1 MTTKLANGGS
11 STAASLAVST
21 EMYRKLF
28 PREYMAKCVQSSVR
42 PDSRALQSA
51 RTAHMQTNVIQ
62 TAASSSL
69 VKLGNTSV
77 ITAIKLAVGLPAV
90 ATPDQGD
97 LSTLP
102 VVSME
107 IMMV

>member
-11 STAASLAVST
+11 SVAAPLAVST
-21 EMYRKLF
+21 DMYRKLF
-28 PREYMAKCVQSSVR
+28 PREYMAKCVENSVR
-42 PDSRALQSA
+42 PDSRALQSVRA
-51 RTAHMQTNVIQ
+51 VHMQTNVIQ

-77 ITAIKLAVGLPAV
+77 ITAIKLSVGLPAV

-97 LSTLP
+97 LST
-102 VVSME
+102 
-107 IMMV
+107 